1 MPKYRVTVK
10 EIWERSVIV
19 TADDEEEAVEKVY
32 SGMDYQEDEFTFD
45 RFIKDETTVE
55 ETE

>member
-10 EIWERSVIV
+10 EIWQRSVIV